1 MKSRSHNFSMS
12 ALAGALVLSSVCTVV
27 AADETIFPSRHRTL
41 QSIAPSNCNEWAA
54 PLPERRV
61 KVDLPRESRQLEGSA
76 VLTINI
82 DQAGRFAGVVE
93 ALTNQTVFV
102 QAAKES
108 LQYWS
113 FVPARCNGV
122 AVSTEAKIYFNFRN
136 EGFVGYASGRGP
148 L

>member
-1 MKSRSHNFSMS
+1 MKSGSPNFSMS
-12 ALAGALVLSSVCTVV
+12 ALAGALLLSSFCDVV

-41 QSIAPSNCNEWAA
+41 LSVAPSNCTEWTA

-113 FVPARCNGV
+113 FVPALCNGV
-122 AVSTEAKIYFNFRN
+122 AVSAEAKIYFNFRN